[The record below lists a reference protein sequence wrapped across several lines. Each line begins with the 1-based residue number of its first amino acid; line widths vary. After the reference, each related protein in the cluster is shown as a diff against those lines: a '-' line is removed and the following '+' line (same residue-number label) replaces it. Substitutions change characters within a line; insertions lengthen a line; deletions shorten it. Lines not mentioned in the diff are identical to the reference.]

1 MNEDIGRVSPSALLR
16 KCAVT
21 MEKTRNKVALRLK
34 PENEWK
40 APSSRFLD
48 QELQPGAE
56 EAEGKESNEKK
67 QPTGEIVAIIKRA
80 WRPYCGVIEAPSGS
94 SSSSRVLF
102 SPAQR
107 QIPKIRIETQQV
119 ERLIGKRLVVACDGW
134 GRKSRNGVVIIYS
147 VTCGETLKK
156 VSPYVTE

>member
-1 MNEDIGRVSPSALLR
+1 M
-16 KCAVT
+16 
-21 MEKTRNKVALRLK
+21 K

-80 WRPYCGVIEAPSGS
+80 WRPYCGVIEAPSGIGVAQALEVENLKMANKS
-94 SSSSRVLF
+94 IQK
-102 SPAQR
+102 SP
-107 QIPKIRIETQQV
+107 
-119 ERLIGKRLVVACDGW
+119 L
-134 GRKSRNGVVIIYS
+134 
-147 VTCGETLKK
+147 
-156 VSPYVTE
+156 